1 MSSTFFHKPELALR
15 RALEL
20 QGIDQH
26 DAALELLHEVLSSR
40 RHRTWSPAFEQIM
53 IAYLDLCLK
62 LLRSREAKDGLHQ
75 YRNLSQ
81 SQAPGSLEKVIRY
94 LMDAAEK
101 KCSDAKA
108 LADADIDDKF
118 DDDFGASPQAILL
131 STMYMD
137 PGKSQRDSAMLMPSL
152 KFLWETYR
160 AVLDILRSN
169 SKLEHVYHAAAQNA
183 LRFCKTYRRRMEF
196 RHLTDMLR
204 THLGNLRQYGSLF
217 DTDENVKSSNKV
229 RGFDGW
235 TSESIELHLQ
245 TRFAQLETA
254 SILHRYTEGFR
265 TCEDIFNIL
274 QISQARRK
282 IDPDAP
288 APKAKLMASYYEK
301 LTTLFWVSQNHL
313 FHAYAWFKYYAL
325 CKEYNR
331 GMSEETKR
339 MLASAVL
346 LAALCIP
353 SIPQESGASGE
364 KQHGISSTA
373 EDDIVKQKMAR
384 MATLLGF
391 HTRNPTREALLAE
404 IRSKD
409 LLDQVPE
416 YLRNLFFLMEE
427 NSDPLFMVEHA
438 EPLLEQLKKEL
449 GNTTTS
455 DENNDD
461 VEDTTLGRYVK
472 PLTSVLLL
480 KLIVNLSKTYH
491 TVSMDFLKSLTSG
504 LGMTF
509 EQVEKSLV
517 LFTQTKTLSV
527 RIDHRAGCLRFGD
540 TQLESD
546 VMRSQ
551 LTVLSK
557 QLESVARILQP
568 KDQTAIAVSNSASY
582 ASIRAALPDE
592 HKRIIERKTNIE
604 QRKEREERMAQEK
617 VRQQERQKA
626 EEEAQRRKEE
636 EIRIKKEHLARE
648 QEKQRKIQQEME
660 NKEKIG
666 ILKSMGKKAEEISEE
681 QLAAMKTEA
690 LEKEA
695 QAESNR
701 KREEA
706 ERKTKEAAKKLDY
719 LVRAIR
725 IEELPLIKKK
735 YEEKVKSDRERYELE
750 TVEKVKK
757 AKEQWEFDVKA
768 KNVMEDHGVFKFM
781 EEFEKMVM
789 AGREVGHKELCK
801 EAEAKAEV
809 EAEKAKIRR
818 ARKRKDDEAKKAAE
832 EARRAKEEEER
843 EKQEALERAKEEARR
858 EKEAEEQANRE
869 AEQRRMDEEDERRR
883 ASESRGPPRG
893 GGAGPARGKY
903 VPPSQRGAPGGGGGS
918 RFGDRDGP
926 SRFGGGGDQYP
937 GGGRYQGGGGGGSRF
952 DDRGGGRDD
961 RGYGGRDRDGG
972 GRDDRGYGGRDRDGG
987 GRDDRGPPSS
997 GNSRWRN

>member
-1 MSSTFFHKPELALR
+1 MSSSTFFHKPELALR

-20 QGIDQH
+20 QGIDQN

-53 IAYLDLCLK
+53 MAYLDLCLK

-75 YRNLSQ
+75 YRNMSQ

-94 LMDAAEK
+94 VVEAAEK
-101 KCSDAKA
+101 KCSEAKA
-108 LADADIDDKF
+108 LVDADIDDKF
-118 DDDFGASPQAILL
+118 DDDFDASPESILL
-131 STMYMD
+131 STMYSD
-137 PGKSQRDSAMLMPSL
+137 PTKSQRDSAMLLPSL

-169 SKLEHVYHAAAQNA
+169 SKLEHVYHMAAQSA
-183 LRFCKTYRRRMEF
+183 LNFCKTYRRRMEF
-196 RHLTDMLR
+196 RHLCDMLR
-204 THLGNLRQYGSLF
+204 NHLSSLRQYGNLF
-217 DTDENVKSSNKV
+217 ETTENTKSSNKV

-235 TSESIELHLQ
+235 SSQSIELHLQ

-288 APKAKLMASYYEK
+288 APKAKLMASYYER

-331 GMSEETKR
+331 GMSDDTKR

-364 KQHGISSTA
+364 KSHGISSTA

-391 HTRNPTREALLAE
+391 HTRNPTREALLTE

-409 LLDQVPE
+409 LLSQVPG
-416 YLRNLFFLMEE
+416 YLRNLFYLLEE
-427 NSDPLFMVEHA
+427 SSDPLIIVERA
-438 EPLLEQLKKEL
+438 KPLLEELKKEI

-461 VEDTTLGRYVK
+461 VEDTTLARYVE
-472 PLTSVLLL
+472 PLSSVLLL

-504 LGMTF
+504 LGMNF
-509 EQVEKSLV
+509 EQVEKALV
-517 LFTQTKTLSV
+517 LFTQSKALSV
-527 RIDHRAGCLRFGD
+527 RIDHREECLRFGD

-546 VMRSQ
+546 MMRSQ
-551 LTVLSK
+551 LTVLSN
-557 QLESVARILQP
+557 QLESVSQILRP
-568 KDQTAIAVSNSASY
+568 RDDKAILENRTAAY
-582 ASIRAALPDE
+582 ASIRASLPAE
-592 HKRIIERKTNIE
+592 HSRIIERKNLIE
-604 QRKEREERMAQEK
+604 QRKELEERMAQAK
-617 VRQQERQKA
+617 IQQAARKKA

-636 EIRIKKEHLARE
+636 EVRIKKEHLNRE
-648 QEKQRKIQQEME
+648 REKQRKIQQEMD

-666 ILKSMGKKAEEISEE
+666 ILKSMGKKADEISEE
-681 QLAAMKTEA
+681 ELAAMKTEA
-690 LEKEA
+690 LAKEA
-695 QAESNR
+695 QKENLR
-701 KREEA
+701 KKEEA
-706 ERKTKEAAKKLDY
+706 ERKTKEASKKLDY

-735 YEEKVKSDRERYELE
+735 YDEKVKSDRERYEQE
-750 TVEKVKK
+750 TVEKVKQAK
-757 AKEQWEFDVKA
+757 AQWESDVKDKA
-768 KNVMEDHGVFKFM
+768 VLEEHGVFKFM
-781 EEFEKMVM
+781 EEFEAKVM

-801 EAEAKAEV
+801 EADAKAEV

-818 ARKRKDDEAKKAAE
+818 ARKRKDDEAKKAAD
-832 EARRAKEEEER
+832 EARRAAEEEER
-843 EKQEALERAKEEARR
+843 QKQEELERAREEARLAQ
-858 EKEAEEQANRE
+858 EAKDKANRE
-869 AEQRRMDEEDERRR
+869 AEERRR
-883 ASESRGPPRG
+883 QQEEDDRRAAEAAPT
-893 GGAGPARGKY
+893 RGKY
-903 VPPSQRGAPGGGGGS
+903 VPPSQRSRTGGNS

-926 SRFGGGGDQYP
+926 SRFGGGGGGNYP
-937 GGGRYQGGGGGGSRF
+937 GGGRYGGR
-952 DDRGGGRDD
+952 DGGRDD
-961 RGYGGRDRDGG
+961 RGSGERRFGDRDDRGSGG
-972 GRDDRGYGGRDRDGG
+972 GYGRDDRGGGYGRDRDDRGG
-987 GRDDRGPPSS
+987 GYGRDRDDRGPPSG